1 MVRQV
6 YWSYTPLRLDAAT
19 TLTVTVSGKYQ
30 KTLLFERNE
39 TGRINYFDDYI
50 LQTLYN
56 SGSIVL
62 SKTDIESNLH
72 SSEPRV
78 LKKSASRY
86 ISYLVLL
93 QTTKTQEKFH

>member
-56 SGSIVL
+56 CDSIVL
-62 SKTDIESNLH
+62 SELISKATYIL
-72 SSEPRV
+72 
-78 LKKSASRY
+78 LSRGY
-86 ISYLVLL
+86 
-93 QTTKTQEKFH
+93 

>member
-39 TGRINYFDDYI
+39 TGEIYY
-50 LQTLYN
+50 
-56 SGSIVL
+56 
-62 SKTDIESNLH
+62 
-72 SSEPRV
+72 
-78 LKKSASRY
+78 
-86 ISYLVLL
+86 
-93 QTTKTQEKFH
+93 

>member
-1 MVRQV
+1 M
-6 YWSYTPLRLDAAT
+6 RLARLIIKMILH
-19 TLTVTVSGKYQ
+19 LTDIVQ
-30 KTLLFERNE
+30 LLF
-39 TGRINYFDDYI
+39 
-50 LQTLYN
+50 N
-56 SGSIVL
+56 SFV
-62 SKTDIESNLH
+62 KTDIESNLH